1 MWTAAVNREKGNY
14 QVSTFVEI
22 LVIFVLILINGFFAM
37 SEIALVSARKVRLE
51 QNAEEGDKGAAIALE
66 LNQSTSRLL
75 SSVQIGITLVGILT
89 GAVGGATLA
98 ERLAVPMMK
107 VAWLEPYANGIALV
121 FVVLMT
127 TYFSLVLGELIPK
140 QLGLNRPE
148 KIASRVAGFMRF
160 LAKIMNPIINL
171 LSKSTDFGLK
181 MLGVSKDTEP
191 PVTEQEIRGLVEE
204 GTQVGIFEATEQD
217 MIEGVFRLND
227 RLINAIM
234 TPRTEIE
241 WLDLQDPAQILLD
254 QVIHSNHSRFPVAD
268 GSLDEVVGILNA
280 KDLLEQHLIGQVI
293 DIRMMVQQPLFVPE
307 NTPASRVLELVRE
320 SGLHEAL
327 VIDEYGG
334 LLGMVTL
341 FDVLEAIVGE
351 LPDSGESSE
360 PEVMQREDGS
370 YLLDGLLPIDE
381 LKELLDLGDLPEED
395 KVGFQTL
402 GGFIM
407 NQIGHVPTSGH
418 YFDYADLRFEV
429 VDMDGHRVDKVLVT
443 ALPKPDPEP
452 RTLE

>member
-1 MWTAAVNREKGNY
+1 L
-14 QVSTFVEI
+14 SIFLEI
-22 LVIFVLILINGFFAM
+22 LIILVLILINGFFAM
-37 SEIALVSARKVRLE
+37 AEIALVSARKVRLE
-51 QNAEEGDKGAAIALE
+51 QSAEDGNKGAAVALE
-66 LNQSTSRLL
+66 LSKSTSRLL
-75 SSVQIGITLVGILT
+75 SSVQIGITLVGVLT
-89 GAVGGATLA
+89 GALGGATLA
-98 ERLAVPMMK
+98 DRLTLVLEK
-107 VAWLEPYANGIALV
+107 VTWLKPYAGGLSLTI
-121 FVVLMT
+121 VVLIT

-140 QLGLNRPE
+140 RLGLTHPE
-148 KIASRVAGFMRF
+148 KIAARVAGFMRF
-160 LAKIMNPIINL
+160 LAKMMNPVVHL
-171 LSKSTDFGLK
+171 LSVSTDFGLK
-181 MLGVSKDTEP
+181 VLGVSPDRES
-191 PVTEQEIRGLVEE
+191 PVTEEDIRGLVEE
-204 GTQVGIFEATEQD
+204 GKQEGVFEEAEQD

-241 WLDLQDPAQILLD
+241 WLDLEDPAQVLLD
-254 QVIHSNHSRFPVAD
+254 EVMHSSHTRFPVAD

-280 KDLLEQHLIGQVI
+280 KDLLEQHLTGQKF
-293 DIRMMVQQPLFVPE
+293 DLTALVQKPLFVPE

-351 LPDSGESSE
+351 LPAQDDTSE
-360 PEVMQREDGS
+360 PEVVEREDGS

-381 LKELLDLGDLPEED
+381 LKELFDLDDLPEED
-395 KVGFQTL
+395 KIGFQTL

-407 NQIGHVPTSGH
+407 SQVGHVPASGQH
-418 YFDYADLRFEV
+418 FDFDGYQFEV

-443 ALPKPDPEP
+443 ELPQDDPEP
-452 RTLE
+452 HTEE

>member
-1 MWTAAVNREKGNY
+1 MNA
-14 QVSTFVEI
+14 FIEI
-22 LVIFVLILINGFFAM
+22 LIILVLILINGFFSMA
-37 SEIALVSARKVRLE
+37 EIALVSARKVRLE

-98 ERLAVPMMK
+98 ERLAEPLMK
-107 VAWLEPYANGIALV
+107 VKWLEPYAGGVAIV
-121 FVVLMT
+121 IVVIFT

-140 QLGLNRPE
+140 RLGLNQPE
-148 KIASRVAGFMRF
+148 KIASKVAGFMRF
-160 LAKIMNPIINL
+160 VSRVMRPIISL
-171 LSKSTDFGLK
+171 LSSSTDFGLK
-181 MLGVSKDTEP
+181 LLGESTNKGLTITE
-191 PVTEQEIRGLVEE
+191 EEIKGLVEE
-204 GTQVGIFEATEQD
+204 GTQGGVFEESEQD

-241 WLDLQDPAQILLD
+241 WLDLEDPAQVILD
-254 QVIHSNHSRFPVAD
+254 EVMRSSHSRFPVAD
-268 GSLDEVVGILNA
+268 GSLDEVIGILNA
-280 KDLLEQHLIGQVI
+280 KDLLEQHLTGQVFELQTL
-293 DIRMMVQQPLFVPE
+293 VQKPLFVPE

-320 SGLHEAL
+320 SGVHEAL

-334 LLGMVTL
+334 VLGLVTL

-351 LPDSGESSE
+351 LPAQDDSSE
-360 PEVMQREDGS
+360 PEIVERDDGTF
-370 YLLDGLLPIDE
+370 LLDGLLPIDE
-381 LKELLDLGDLPEED
+381 LKDLFDLADLPEED
-395 KVGFQTL
+395 KIGYQTL

-407 NQIGHVPTSGH
+407 SQVGHIPTTGQH
-418 YFDYADLRFEV
+418 FEFDGIIFEV

-443 ALPKPDPEP
+443 PAPKADTEP
-452 RTLE
+452 HTQE